1 MIRLRLRPRA
11 ILSLL
16 AAVAAAAP
24 VGAATPRQDPAPVA
38 AAVRQAALALAPP
51 GATIA
56 VGPVAGAAY
65 MQACAGA
72 LTVTL
77 SGTAPYEQAAA
88 HCASPAW
95 TLYVTVT
102 VAESEIVA
110 TAARPLA
117 AGQMFGPADIRMV
130 SEPVALFAGRQ
141 VFYDP
146 AAIIGAQSLMAL
158 AAGGL
163 ITASDLVQPVIVKAG
178 QTVTVQVVSGQVS
191 VSITAVADQTGRI
204 GDTILLTNPGSGRRF
219 SATCT
224 AAGPIVRLQS

>member
-1 MIRLRLRPRA
+1 MIQRWRN
-11 ILSLL
+11 ILLLL
-16 AAVAAAAP
+16 ATMGSAAP
-24 VGAATPRQDPAPVA
+24 AGAENPRQDPAPVA

-65 MQACAGA
+65 MQACAAA
-72 LTVTL
+72 LSVTL
-77 SGTAPYEQAAA
+77 SGTPPYEQAAA
-88 HCASPAW
+88 HCANPVW

-117 AGQMFGPADIRMV
+117 AGQTFGPDDIRMV
-130 SEPVALFAGRQ
+130 SEPVSLFAGRA

-146 AAIIGAQSLMAL
+146 AAIIGAQTLMAI

-163 ITASDLVQPVIVKAG
+163 ITASDLVQPVVVKAG
-178 QTVTVQVVSGQVS
+178 QTVTVEVVSGQVS
-191 VSITAVADQTGRI
+191 VSITAVADETGRI
-204 GDTILLTNPGSGRRF
+204 GDTILLTNPASGRRF
-219 SATCT
+219 TATCT
-224 AAGPIVRLQS
+224 ASGPMVQLQS